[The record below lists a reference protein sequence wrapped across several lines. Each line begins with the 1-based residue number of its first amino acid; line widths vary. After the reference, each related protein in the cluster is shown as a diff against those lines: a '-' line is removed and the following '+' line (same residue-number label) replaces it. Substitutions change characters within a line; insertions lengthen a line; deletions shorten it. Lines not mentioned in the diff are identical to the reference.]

1 VVRGEQAVR
10 GIVGEPAAGIALAT
24 VVFKAVP
31 EAEIAAPLEAA
42 LASTVAALDPAAAA
56 GLPAWEVRGGAVVRE
71 AEAAVV
77 AEDNLT

>member
-1 VVRGEQAVR
+1 VVRGEQVVR

-56 GLPAWEVRGGAVVRE
+56 ELPAWVAVVRGAVVRE
-71 AEAAVV
+71 AAAV